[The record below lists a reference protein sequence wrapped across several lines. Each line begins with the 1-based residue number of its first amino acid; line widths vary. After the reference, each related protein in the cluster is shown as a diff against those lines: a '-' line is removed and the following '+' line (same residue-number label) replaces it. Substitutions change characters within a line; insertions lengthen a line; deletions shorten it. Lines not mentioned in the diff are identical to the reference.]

1 MSDAPSPAAPSPA
14 APAGHAPAHAPA
26 TEPAVRVHR
35 VLVYSDDPAVRGAV
49 RTAVGRRPSADL
61 GRVEWV
67 EVDTGA
73 KVVATID
80 AGGVDLAVFDG
91 EAWPTGGL
99 GLSKQLKDEVR
110 DCPPVLVLIA
120 RRDDAWLATW
130 SLADAVV
137 PLPIDAPELTAAAV
151 ALLRQREAALPVRRA
166 VG

>member
-1 MSDAPSPAAPSPA
+1 MSDASHRLSPSDPGPQDR
-14 APAGHAPAHAPA
+14 
-26 TEPAVRVHR
+26 THR
-35 VLVYSDDPAVRGAV
+35 VLVYSDDPAVRAAV
-49 RTAVGRRPSADL
+49 RTALGRRPAPDL
-61 GRVEWV
+61 GRIEWV
-67 EVDTGA
+67 EVDSGP
-73 KVVATID
+73 KVVQAVD
-80 AGGVDLAVFDG
+80 AGGLHLAVFDG

-99 GLSKQLKDEVR
+99 GLCKQLKDEVR

-151 ALLRQREAALPVRRA
+151 GLLRGREAAVPVRRA